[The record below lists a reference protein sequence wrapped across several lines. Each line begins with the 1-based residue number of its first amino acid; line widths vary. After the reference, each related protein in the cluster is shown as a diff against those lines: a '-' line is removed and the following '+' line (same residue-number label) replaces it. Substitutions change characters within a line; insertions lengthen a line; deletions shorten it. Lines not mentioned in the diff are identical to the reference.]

1 MKQSVIEFE
10 RPIAELENKIEEL
23 TELARRDNIDF
34 TSEISN
40 LKRKVKKMR
49 RDIFL
54 NLTPLQR
61 AHLAR
66 HPMRPYTLDYI
77 HHMTTDFIEMHGDR
91 VFGDDKSLVG
101 GFCKLE
107 SRPVMIL
114 GHQKGRDTKENLAR
128 NFGMSN
134 PEGYRKAQRLMKLAE
149 KFNRPII
156 TLMDTKG
163 AFPGKGAEERG
174 QAEAIAKSLIE
185 MSRLKVPIICVVI
198 GEGGSGG
205 ALAIGVGNRV
215 LMMEYSVY
223 SVISPEGCAA
233 ILWKSADKAAEAAKA
248 LRMGAKD
255 LLEFGI
261 VDEMIREP
269 LGGAHKDCKAA
280 ASILRRALRRNL
292 DELMELSGEELVR
305 LRREKFRQMGSF
317 TG

>member
-10 RPIAELENKIEEL
+10 RPIAELESKLEEL
-23 TELARRDNIDF
+23 TELARRDKVDF
-34 TSEISN
+34 SSEISN
-40 LKRKVKKMR
+40 IKRKVKKMR

-54 NLTPLQR
+54 NLAPLQR
-61 AHLAR
+61 AQLAR
-66 HPMRPYTLDYI
+66 HPMRPHTLDYI
-77 HHMTTDFIEMHGDR
+77 DHMTTDFLEMRGDR
-91 VFGDDKSLVG
+91 LFGNDKSIVG
-101 GFCKLE
+101 GFCNLE
-107 SRPVMIL
+107 SRTVMII
-114 GHQKGRDTKENLAR
+114 GQQKGRDTKENLAR
-128 NFGMSN
+128 NFGMAN

-156 TLMDTKG
+156 TLIDTKG

-174 QAEAIAKSLIE
+174 QAEAIARSLLE
-185 MSRLKVPIICVVI
+185 MSRLTVPVVCVVI

-233 ILWKSADKAAEAAKA
+233 ILWKSADKAPEAAKA
-248 LRMGAKD
+248 LRMTAPD

-261 VDEMIREP
+261 VDEVVKEP
-269 LGGAHKDCKAA
+269 LGGAHKDFKAA

-292 DELMELSGEELVR
+292 DELARMSPQELVR
-305 LRREKFRQMGSF
+305 QRRKKFRKMGSF
-317 TG
+317 V

>member
-1 MKQSVIEFE
+1 MRQSVIEFE

-34 TSEISN
+34 SSEISN
-40 LKRKVKKMR
+40 LKRKVKKLR

-54 NLTPLQR
+54 NLAPLQR
-61 AHLAR
+61 AQLAR
-66 HPMRPYTLDYI
+66 HPMRPHTLDYI
-77 HHMTTDFIEMHGDR
+77 GHMTTDFIEMRGDR
-91 VFGDDKSLVG
+91 AFGDDRSLVG

-107 SRPVMIL
+107 SRPVMII

-134 PEGYRKAQRLMKLAE
+134 PEGYRKAQRLMKLAQ

-174 QAEAIAKSLIE
+174 QAEAIAKSLFV
-185 MSRLKVPIICVVI
+185 MSRLTVPVICVVI

-233 ILWKSADKAAEAAKA
+233 ILWKSADKVGEAARA

-261 VDEMIREP
+261 ADEMVKEP
-269 LGGAHKDCKAA
+269 LGGAHKDYKAA

-292 DELMELSGEELVR
+292 DELSKFSGEELVR
-305 LRREKFRQMGSF
+305 LRREKFRRMGSF
-317 TG
+317 IA